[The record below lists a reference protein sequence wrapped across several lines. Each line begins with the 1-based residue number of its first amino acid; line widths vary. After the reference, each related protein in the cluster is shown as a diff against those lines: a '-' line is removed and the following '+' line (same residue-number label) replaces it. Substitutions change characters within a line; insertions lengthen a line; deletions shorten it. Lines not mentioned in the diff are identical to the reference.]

1 MPRFMPDSTLVFSG
15 LGYASEG
22 PYLLV
27 NDVYEKKQM
36 RLPVLGRTFTLRRLA
51 RRFCIGPFDLKEYL
65 SSACANSVELMP
77 IDQYKDDMCPAC
89 REETGFNPA
98 FYNAD
103 SVSPQQRAYNLTPH
117 FVYMAYFS
125 PQHMKVGISSETR
138 GIERLLEQGARVAGI
153 LKRFPNA
160 DEARAL
166 EAHLCAQ
173 EGIYETMR
181 LGTKVKLLSEPFSAR
196 RAISEVYEAARAHGV
211 DPECGVMD
219 LTKYYFGDIPSCP
232 EIVQLPEGSPND
244 MVAGRCV
251 GMIGGTLMLEQH
263 GVVFA
268 APVKEWESYELEIT
282 VGEVLCEYEY
292 EPKQM
297 GLF

>member
-1 MPRFMPDSTLVFSG
+1 MPRFMPKSTLVFSG
-15 LGYASEG
+15 LGYAATG
-22 PYLLV
+22 PYLQV
-27 NDVYEKKQM
+27 NDVFKKRQL
-36 RLPVLGRTFTLRRLA
+36 RLPVLGRAFSIQRGAKRY
-51 RRFCIGPFDLKEYL
+51 CIGPFDLSTYESK
-65 SSACANSVELMP
+65 ACENSVELMP
-77 IDQYKDDMCPAC
+77 FAQYKDDMCPAC

-103 SVSPQQRAYNLTPH
+103 SISPQQRAYNLTPH

-125 PQHMKVGISSETR
+125 PQHLKVGISSETR

-181 LGTKVKLLSEPFSAR
+181 VGTKVRLLSDQFNAAE
-196 RAISEVYEAARAHGV
+196 AIECVQEACRAHGIE
-211 DPECGVMD
+211 PECGVHD
-219 LTKYYFGDIPSCP
+219 LTKYYFGDVEQAP
-232 EIVQLPEGSPND
+232 EIVQLPADAPD
-244 MVAGRCV
+244 DLVAGRCV
-251 GMIGGTLMLEQH
+251 GMVGGVLLLEQQ
-263 GVVFA
+263 GNVFA
-268 APVKEWESYELEIT
+268 APIKEWESYEVEIT
-282 VGEVLCEYEY
+282 VGELLVEYDY
-292 EPKQM
+292 QPQQM

>member
-1 MPRFMPDSTLVFSG
+1 MPFS
-15 LGYASEG
+15 
-22 PYLLV
+22 
-27 NDVYEKKQM
+27 
-36 RLPVLGRTFTLRRLA
+36 
-51 RRFCIGPFDLKEYL
+51 
-65 SSACANSVELMP
+65 
-77 IDQYKDDMCPAC
+77 QYKDDMCPAC

-103 SVSPQQRAYNLTPH
+103 SISAQQRAYNLTPH

-125 PQHMKVGISSETR
+125 PQHLKVGISSETR

-153 LKRFPNA
+153 LKRFANA

-181 LGTKVKLLSEPFSAR
+181 LGTKVRLLSDPFKADA
-196 RAISEVYEAARAHGV
+196 AIETVYEAARAHGV
-211 DPECGVMD
+211 EPEGGVLD
-219 LTKYYFGDIPSCP
+219 LTKYYFGDVEAAPD
-232 EIVQLPEGSPND
+232 IVQLPDDSPSD

-251 GMIGGTLMLEQH
+251 GMVGGILMLEQ
-263 GVVFA
+263 GGNVFA
-268 APVKEWESYELEIT
+268 APVKEWESYEVEIT
-282 VGEVLCEYEY
+282 VGELLCEYEY
-292 EPKQM
+292 EPQQM